1 MNIKEIFR
9 YNERWLIIFSHIA
22 VCVMMVCLG
31 VSFLQSIQ
39 ALLPGWN
46 VTYMPWLFGVLAL
59 ESMYSYRATKKMPS
73 LSKEWLIYRG
83 TELIVIF
90 LVVRAIIYLA
100 YDPALFFKDISL
112 TPVDFLINFL
122 NSQVVLI
129 FLMTLFCWWM
139 SGSFAGDLI
148 ELESDE
154 INLTLTSLEG
164 YSSNRAAVHRGMVAR
179 VLTIGGV
186 ILVISGITRMDL
198 GIIGWRSFPKMGVVH
213 VIVYFIA
220 GLALLSQSHFASLR
234 AIWGLEHIPINKDMS
249 SRWITYSLVFLL
261 GVSVISLLLPTR
273 YTIGLLPTI
282 NYLLDFIIAI
292 LMFLMALLVAPL
304 IFLLS
309 LLLRFIGF
317 TKTIN
322 TAVVPQ
328 IPKLVPPSPTGV
340 VAPWW
345 EMLKSIL
352 FWAIFI
358 GIIGFALYQYVGQN
372 QKLLKFLRRIPGW
385 NWLTR
390 AWHWMSEHIR
400 GLSPGIKSV
409 LQNGL
414 RRLRLNRMAS
424 LNNERWRFLNLRK
437 LSPRQRVLFFYLA
450 FVRRGGEIGMT
461 RQPTHTPY
469 EYSKLLKSEITDV
482 SNDVDT
488 LTNAFVEARYSKHEI
503 SPEKAS
509 LVQRFWEHIRRAMH
523 DWRKARLPHNQT
535 KKRDI

>member
-1 MNIKEIFR
+1 MDIREIFH
-9 YNERWLIIFSHIA
+9 YNERWLDIFSHIA
-22 VCVMMVCLG
+22 VCVMMICLG
-31 VSFLQSIQ
+31 VSFVQFIH
-39 ALLPGWN
+39 ALLSGWSVN
-46 VTYMPWLFGVLAL
+46 YIPWLFGILSL
-59 ESMYSYRATKKMPS
+59 ESMHSYRATKKMPS
-73 LSKEWLIYRG
+73 ISKEWLIYRG
-83 TELIVIF
+83 TELVVIF

-100 YDPALFFKDISL
+100 YDPAIFFKDISL
-112 TPVDFLINFL
+112 KPVDFLISFL

-154 INLTLTSLEG
+154 INLTLTSMEG

-179 VLTIGGV
+179 VLTVGAI
-186 ILVISGITRMDL
+186 ILVISGMTRIDLRGL
-198 GIIGWRSFPKMGVVH
+198 GIKLFPKMGVVH
-213 VIVYFIA
+213 VIVYFIF

-234 AIWGLEHIPINKDMS
+234 AIWGLEHIPITKDMS
-249 SRWITYSLVFLL
+249 SRWITYSLIFLIT
-261 GVSVISLLLPTR
+261 VSVISLLLPTR

-304 IFLLS
+304 IYLLS

-317 TKTIN
+317 TQTIN

-340 VAPWW
+340 ATPWS

-358 GIIGFALYQYVGQN
+358 SIIGFALYQYVGQN

-385 NWLTR
+385 NWLAR
-390 AWHWMSEHIR
+390 AWHWMSERIR

-414 RRLRLNRMAS
+414 RRLRLNRLAS

-482 SNDVDT
+482 SSDVDT

-535 KKRDI
+535 KK